1 MQPCTTHRTIAGPSR
16 GRMAAAAHDA
26 SEMAGAPVPPPPVVA
41 SKAFL
46 TPAAMWERFV
56 KALPEGIRV
65 RWLN

>member
-1 MQPCTTHRTIAGPSR
+1 
-16 GRMAAAAHDA
+16 MAAAAHDA

-56 KALPEGIRV
+56 KALPEGIKV
-65 RWLN
+65 RWPN